1 MAIAEVRKVQIIAHS
16 SVKMDLLSS
25 LQEEGLIQLER
36 TDLEEVD
43 LRSSTTEISQID
55 HQLYRLSHALGYL
68 SHWDDKGFVKKLFAQ
83 KPQIQR
89 QKRREVLH
97 SDYLPTLEKIE
108 KIETEKN
115 DLLSEIKFLEKEEE
129 HLHPFEDLEVPITS
143 LQPTDSTEIL
153 LGRLPLS
160 ELEAFDKM
168 VGQEPLCYKV
178 IDRGKRDVYLM
189 LIYLRS
195 EKDLLEQAYKE
206 FDFIPFFFTDSVM
219 EFVEVQ
225 ARVADVIL
233 KIRQGIEKRRR
244 GLEVLEEKA
253 KRLSVRREELM
264 SIHDVLLNEREKIS
278 SSNLLGET
286 DRVFYL
292 EGWARSSD
300 IQKIKSKL
308 KPLEDL
314 IEIQSRPP
322 LLEDEPPV
330 ILKNPRLAQPF
341 EIITKLYGLP
351 LRGSLDPTLWLAPF
365 FFLFVG
371 LCVSEAGY
379 GLLVALLSFVFIKF
393 AKPKGGFLLFLK
405 LLSLLGVS
413 TVVLGTLVGGWF
425 GFPLRKLMIL
435 DPLQDPLSFLVLSLI
450 LGFIQVWF
458 GTLLNMIDGIR
469 NRNTLQSI
477 AVQGGWLLLLPSL
490 VLYLLTKNSLWG
502 ILTLVGASGVVFFSS
517 PSRNPLTRFFGGL
530 YSLYNI
536 SRYLADVL
544 SYSRLLALG
553 LATSVIAMVVNTL
566 CQTAIEIPWLG
577 WVLAAVIFIGGHL
590 FNLGISFLGGFVH
603 SMRLQFVEFFSK
615 FFKSGGR
622 PFKPF
627 SLESKYIEFI

>member
-1 MAIAEVRKVQIIAHS
+1 MAIDEVRKVQIIAHS

-36 TDLEEVD
+36 TALEELD

-68 SHWDDKGFVKKLFAQ
+68 SHWDDKGFLKKLFAQ
-83 KPQIQR
+83 KPQIHR
-89 QKRREVLH
+89 QKRCEVLH
-97 SDYLPTLEKIE
+97 SDYLHTLEKIE

-129 HLHPFEDLEVPITS
+129 YLHPYEDLEVPIPS

-195 EKDLLEQAYKE
+195 EKDLLEQTYKE

-219 EFVEVQ
+219 EFVEAQ
-225 ARVADVIL
+225 ERVADVIL

-244 GLEVLEEKA
+244 GLEVFEEKA
-253 KRLSVRREELM
+253 KRLTVHREELM

-308 KPLEDL
+308 RPLGDL

-322 LLEDEPPV
+322 LPEEEPPI

-341 EIITKLYGLP
+341 EIVTKLYGLP

-435 DPLQDPLSFLVLSLI
+435 DPLQDPLSFLVIALI
-450 LGFIQVWF
+450 LGFMQVWF

-490 VLYLLTKNSLWG
+490 VLYLVTKNSLWG
-502 ILTLVGASGVVFFSS
+502 IITFVGASGVVFFSS
-517 PSRNPLTRFFGGL
+517 PSRNPLIRFFGGL

-566 CQTAIEIPWLG
+566 CQTALGIPWLG
-577 WVLAAVIFIGGHL
+577 WVLAALIFIGGHL
-590 FNLGISFLGGFVH
+590 FNLAISFLGGFVH

-627 SLESKYIEFI
+627 ALESKYIEFI